1 MEWLIQELTPIEKVR
16 RNVILLATLAYLAS
30 FFVIQTDQMAFLG
43 ARLSSDVVMF
53 GLFHALV
60 FYTGVLLVR
69 ARFHERLV
77 REAADADQ
85 FDRMQRLD
93 RARNDLAQVEAFIS
107 GGTKQHL
114 ADPVTQQTIGRTYEE
129 SSEAEQR
136 AAQRHKATALRQI
149 KDLAGV
155 RTFRQQGRWL
165 VVIGEFGFPII
176 YGIIAAIFLLNTQ
189 SFPMLWELHLR

>member
-30 FFVIQTDQMAFLG
+30 FFVIETDQMAFLG

-85 FDRMQRLD
+85 FDRVQRLD
-93 RARNDLAQVEAFIS
+93 QAKKELAQVNAFIS
-107 GGTKQHL
+107 GETKHHRM
-114 ADPVTQQTIGRTYEE
+114 DPVTQQTIGLTYEE
-129 SSEAEQR
+129 SSEADQQ

-149 KDLAGV
+149 KDLTGV
-155 RTFRQQGRWL
+155 RAFRQQGRWL
-165 VVIGEFGFPII
+165 VVIGEFAFPIF
-176 YGIIAAIFLLNTQ
+176 YGIVGAIFLLTTQ
-189 SFPMLWELHLR
+189 SFPMFWELHLR

>member
-16 RNVILLATLAYLAS
+16 RNVILLATLACLAS
-30 FFVIQTDQMAFLG
+30 FFVIETDQMAFLG

-53 GLFHALV
+53 GLFHALI

-93 RARNDLAQVEAFIS
+93 QANKELAQVNAFIS
-107 GGTKQHL
+107 GETKHHL
-114 ADPVTQQTIGRTYEE
+114 MDPVTQQTIGRTYEE
-129 SSEAEQR
+129 SSEADQQ

-149 KDLAGV
+149 KDLTGV
-155 RTFRQQGRWL
+155 RAFRQQGRWL
-165 VVIGEFGFPII
+165 VVIGEFAFPIF
-176 YGIIAAIFLLNTQ
+176 YGIVGAIFLLTTQ

>member
-1 MEWLIQELTPIEKVR
+1 MEWLIQELTPIDKVR

-30 FFVIQTDQMAFLG
+30 FFVIETDRMAFLG
-43 ARLSSDVVMF
+43 AGFSSDAIMF

-85 FDRMQRLD
+85 FDRIPRLD
-93 RARNDLAQVEAFIS
+93 QARKELAQVGAFIS
-107 GGTKQHL
+107 GETKYHVM
-114 ADPVTQQTIGRTYEE
+114 DPVTQQTIGRTYEE
-129 SSEAEQR
+129 SGEAEQL
-136 AAQRHKATALRQI
+136 AAQRAKSVALRQI
-149 KDLAGV
+149 KDLTGV

-165 VVIGEFGFPII
+165 VVIGEFAFPIL
-176 YGIIAAIFLLNTQ
+176 YGIFGAILLLKTQ